1 MKRVYTAFKFG
12 NYISGVDD
20 ILNVTLENDMY
31 QENIMGSK
39 DIVEEKVV
47 GVSTPYFFYIDEQP
61 LEFEVNFAFE
71 KKTKTQIKALI
82 KTLIS
87 QKFYAPLIFGDYT
100 NSAFIQKSP
109 IYNVIFT
116 GEPIISFIGA
126 NVEGVIK
133 YQGYFTLNARCDRP
147 YGYLSQSLITLTPNT
162 GITHLNK
169 GDLETR
175 PYIEIQC
182 AADLNNVVIKSWSN
196 SNYTGTVLSQIGFS
210 SLKNTELVKIT
221 GQLFTISSTITSPS
235 IYSRWDKNN
244 FILFSGNN
252 YITVSHSSGSTNIVV
267 KISYEAPLFIKDDDL

>member
-12 NYISGVDD
+12 NYISGADD

-87 QKFYAPLIFGDYT
+87 PKFYAPLIFGDYT

-147 YGYLSQSLITLTPNT
+147 YGYLSEALTTLTNT
-162 GITHLNK
+162 GTNHVNK

-175 PYIEIQC
+175 PYIEIQS